1 MSNIPT
7 SLRTPDSDLPLTS
20 VTVMVLPISF
30 FEKQSSVE

>member
-7 SLRTPDSDLPLTS
+7 SLGIPDSDLPLAS

-30 FEKQSSVE
+30 FEKQSSTE